1 MKNSNIFLLLLF
13 IITFFS
19 SCFKGDEP
27 ITCVEAN
34 EVSLDYF
41 QLESKIHT
49 SKKSEFKLSNVCDVD
64 TRITEILLKG
74 DNPKDFRIEGLSIET
89 SISRKGT
96 YFNLVFT
103 PTKVG
108 TRKTIVIIRHDT
120 GELVMYLSGKG
131 I

>member
-49 SKKSEFKLSNVCDVD
+49 SKKSD
-64 TRITEILLKG
+64 
-74 DNPKDFRIEGLSIET
+74 
-89 SISRKGT
+89 RK
-96 YFNLVFT
+96 
-103 PTKVG
+103 
-108 TRKTIVIIRHDT
+108 
-120 GELVMYLSGKG
+120 
-131 I
+131 

>member
-74 DNPKDFRIEGLSIET
+74 DNPKDFRIEGLSIGT

>member
-1 MKNSNIFLLLLF
+1 MKKSKLFLLLLF
-13 IITFFS
+13 SLVIFS
-19 SCFKGDEP
+19 SCFKDDEP
-27 ITCVEAN
+27 TTCVEAD
-34 EVSLDYF
+34 EISLDYF

-49 SKKSEFKLSNVCDVD
+49 SKKSEFKLSNLCDVD

-74 DNPKDFRIEGLSIET
+74 GNPKDFSIEGLSIGT

-108 TRKTIVIIRHDT
+108 IRKTIIIIRHDT
-120 GELVMYLSGKG
+120 GELAMYLSGKG